1 MKYCK
6 PKSKS
11 ILSLDVGIK
20 RIGLAYCDS
29 LFITVNILP
38 AVKRERNNDELNT
51 IKNHIKK
58 HNLTGFIVGLP
69 LDDAGNMTSQAIDC
83 KTYGEFL
90 FNELKLPFS
99 FVNEHSSTW
108 ESTNRFGVKK
118 DKSGLIDS
126 LSAKVIL
133 EQWIQEGPE
142 LKELVGNKPICLLYT
157 SDAADE

>member
-6 PKSKS
+6 PKSRS
-11 ILSLDVGIK
+11 ILSLDVGTK

-38 AVKRERNNDELNT
+38 AVKREKNYSEINT
-51 IKNHIKK
+51 IKQHIQKL
-58 HNLTGFIVGLP
+58 NLTGFIVGLP
-69 LDDAGNMTSQAIDC
+69 LDEDGNMTTQAFDC
-83 KTYGEFL
+83 ETYGEFL
-90 FNELKLPFS
+90 FNELKLPFC

-108 ESTNRFGVKK
+108 ESSNRFGIKK

-126 LSAKVIL
+126 LSARVIL

-142 LKELVGNKPICLLYT
+142 LKELVGNKQI
-157 SDAADE
+157 

>member
-1 MKYCK
+1 MNYCK

-11 ILSLDVGIK
+11 ILSFDVGTK

-38 AVKRERNNDELNT
+38 AVKREKNNNELIT
-51 IKNHIKK
+51 IKNHIQN
-58 HNLTGFIVGLP
+58 HNLNGFIVGLP
-69 LDDAGNMTSQAIDC
+69 LDDNGKMTSQAFDC
-83 KTYGEFL
+83 ETYGEFL

-108 ESTNRFGVKK
+108 ESTNRFGIKK

-133 EQWIQEGPE
+133 EQWIKEGPE
-142 LKELVGNKPICLLYT
+142 LKELVGNKPI
-157 SDAADE
+157 

>member
-1 MKYCK
+1 MNYCK
-6 PKSKS
+6 PKSKA
-11 ILSLDVGIK
+11 ILSLDVGTK

-38 AVKRERNNDELNT
+38 AVKREKNNDELKT

-58 HNLTGFIVGLP
+58 LNLTGFIIGLP
-69 LDDAGNMTSQAIDC
+69 LDEDGEMTSQAFDC
-83 KTYGEFL
+83 ETYGEFL

-108 ESTNRFGVKK
+108 ESTNRFGIKK

-142 LKELVGNKPICLLYT
+142 LKELVGNKQI
-157 SDAADE
+157 

>member
-1 MKYCK
+1 MKYWK
-6 PKSKS
+6 PKFKS

-38 AVKRERNNDELNT
+38 AVKRERNNNELNT

-69 LDDAGNMTSQAIDC
+69 LDDAGDMTSQAIDC

-90 FNELKLPFS
+90 FNELKIPFS

-108 ESTNRFGVKK
+108 ESVNRFGVKK
-118 DKSGLIDS
+118 DKSGLLDS

-133 EQWIQEGPE
+133 EQWIQEGPD
-142 LKELVGNKPICLLYT
+142 LNELVCNKQI
-157 SDAADE
+157 

>member
-11 ILSLDVGIK
+11 ILSLDVGLK

-38 AVKRERNNDELNT
+38 ALKRERNNNEIII
-51 IKNHIKK
+51 IKEHIKK
-58 HNLTGFIVGLP
+58 LNLTGFIVGLP
-69 LDDAGNMTSQAIDC
+69 LDEAGWMTFQALDC

-99 FVNEHSSTW
+99 FVNEHSSTR
-108 ESTNRFGVKK
+108 ESTNRNFLAHAVVQ
-118 DKSGLIDS
+118 S
-126 LSAKVIL
+126 
-133 EQWIQEGPE
+133 
-142 LKELVGNKPICLLYT
+142 
-157 SDAADE
+157 

>member
-38 AVKRERNNDELNT
+38 ALERENNNTELET
-51 IKNHIKK
+51 IKNHIQNL
-58 HNLTGFIVGLP
+58 NLTGFIVGLP
-69 LDDAGNMTSQAIDC
+69 LDDDGNMTSQAFDC
-83 KTYGEFL
+83 ETYGKFL

-99 FVNEHSSTW
+99 FVNEHSSSW

-142 LKELVGNKPICLLYT
+142 LKELVGNN
-157 SDAADE
+157 

>member
-11 ILSLDVGIK
+11 VLSLDVGLK

-38 AVKRERNNDELNT
+38 ALKRERNNNEIII
-51 IKNHIKK
+51 IKEHIKK
-58 HNLTGFIVGLP
+58 LNLTGFIVGLP
-69 LDDAGNMTSQAIDC
+69 LDEAGGMTFQALNC

-126 LSAKVIL
+126 LSAKIIL

-142 LKELVGNKPICLLYT
+142 LKELVGNKQI
-157 SDAADE
+157 

>member
-1 MKYCK
+1 MKYYK

-11 ILSLDVGIK
+11 ILSLDIGIK

-38 AVKRERNNDELNT
+38 AVKRERNKSEIIT
-51 IKNHIKK
+51 IKNQINKL
-58 HNLTGFIVGLP
+58 NLTGFIVGLP
-69 LDDAGNMTSQAIDC
+69 LDDKGRMTSQAFDC
-83 KTYGEFL
+83 ANYGEFL

-108 ESTNRFGVKK
+108 ESTNKFGVKK

-126 LSAKVIL
+126 LSAKIIL

-142 LKELVGNKPICLLYT
+142 LKELVGNKQI
-157 SDAADE
+157 

>member
-11 ILSLDVGIK
+11 ILSLDVGLK

-38 AVKRERNNDELNT
+38 ALKRDRNNNEIII
-51 IKNHIKK
+51 IKEHIKK

-69 LDDAGNMTSQAIDC
+69 LDDAGGMTSQALDC

-126 LSAKVIL
+126 LSAKIIL

-142 LKELVGNKPICLLYT
+142 LKELVGNKQI
-157 SDAADE
+157 

>member
-11 ILSLDVGIK
+11 ILSIDVGTK

-29 LFITVNILP
+29 LLITVNILP
-38 AVKRERNNDELNT
+38 AVKRDKNNAELKT

-58 HNLTGFIVGLP
+58 LNLTGFIVGLP
-69 LDDAGNMTSQAIDC
+69 LDDKGKMTSQAFDC
-83 KTYGEFL
+83 ETYGEFL

-118 DKSGLIDS
+118 NKSGLIDS
-126 LSAKVIL
+126 LSAKIIL
-133 EQWIQEGPE
+133 EQWILEGPE
-142 LKELVGNKPICLLYT
+142 LKELVGNKQI
-157 SDAADE
+157 

>member
-1 MKYCK
+1 MKFCK

-11 ILSLDVGIK
+11 ILSLDVGTK

-38 AVKRERNNDELNT
+38 AVTREKNNKEIKT
-51 IKNHIKK
+51 IKNHIQNL
-58 HNLTGFIVGLP
+58 NLTGFIVGLP
-69 LDDAGNMTSQAIDC
+69 LDDEGKMTTQAYDC
-83 KTYGEFL
+83 ETYGKLL
-90 FNELKLPFS
+90 FNELQLPFC

-108 ESTNRFGVKK
+108 ESTNRFGIKK
-118 DKSGLIDS
+118 DKSGIIDS

-142 LKELVGNKPICLLYT
+142 LKKLVGNKLI
-157 SDAADE
+157 

>member
-1 MKYCK
+1 MKYSK

-11 ILSLDVGIK
+11 ILSLDVGTK

-38 AVKRERNNDELNT
+38 AVRREKNNNELKT
-51 IKNHIKK
+51 IKNYIKK
-58 HNLTGFIVGLP
+58 LNLTGFIVGLP
-69 LDDAGNMTSQAIDC
+69 LDDEGKMTSQALDC
-83 KTYGEFL
+83 ETYGKFL
-90 FNELKLPFS
+90 FNELKLPYS

-108 ESTNRFGVKK
+108 ESTNRFDIKK

-142 LKELVGNKPICLLYT
+142 LKELVGNKQI
-157 SDAADE
+157 

>member
-11 ILSLDVGIK
+11 ILSLDVGLK

-38 AVKRERNNDELNT
+38 ALKRERNNNEIII
-51 IKNHIKK
+51 IKEHIKK
-58 HNLTGFIVGLP
+58 LNLTGFIVGLP
-69 LDDAGNMTSQAIDC
+69 LDESGGMTSQALDC

-108 ESTNRFGVKK
+108 VSVNRFAVKK

-126 LSAKVIL
+126 LSAKIIL

-142 LKELVGNKPICLLYT
+142 LKELVGNKQI
-157 SDAADE
+157 

>member
-11 ILSLDVGIK
+11 ILSLDVGTK

-38 AVKRERNNDELNT
+38 AIKRDKNNSELIT
-51 IKNHIKK
+51 IKNHIQKL
-58 HNLTGFIVGLP
+58 NLNGFIVGLP
-69 LDDAGNMTSQAIDC
+69 LDDEGKMTVQAFDC
-83 KTYGEFL
+83 QTYGKFL

-108 ESTNRFGVKK
+108 ESTYRFGIKK

-126 LSAKVIL
+126 LSAKIIL
-133 EQWIQEGPE
+133 EQWIHEGPE
-142 LKELVGNKPICLLYT
+142 LKELVGN
-157 SDAADE
+157 

>member
-11 ILSLDVGIK
+11 ILSLDVGTK

-38 AVKRERNNDELNT
+38 AVKREKNNIELKT
-51 IKNHIKK
+51 IKYHIQRL
-58 HNLTGFIVGLP
+58 NLTGFIVGLP
-69 LDDAGNMTSQAIDC
+69 LNDEGEMTSQAFDC
-83 KTYGEFL
+83 EAYGEFL

-108 ESTNRFGVKK
+108 ESKNRFGIKK

-126 LSAKVIL
+126 LSAKIIL
-133 EQWIQEGPE
+133 EQWIHEGPE
-142 LKELVGNKPICLLYT
+142 LKELVGNKQI
-157 SDAADE
+157 

>member
-11 ILSLDVGIK
+11 ILSLDVGLK

-38 AVKRERNNDELNT
+38 ALKRERNNNEIII
-51 IKNHIKK
+51 IKEHIKK
-58 HNLTGFIVGLP
+58 LNLTGFIVGLP
-69 LDDAGNMTSQAIDC
+69 LDEAGGMTPQAIDC
-83 KTYGEFL
+83 KAYGEFL

-126 LSAKVIL
+126 LSAKIIL

-142 LKELVGNKPICLLYT
+142 LKELVGNKQI
-157 SDAADE
+157 

>member
-11 ILSLDVGIK
+11 ILSLDVGRK

-38 AVKRERNNDELNT
+38 ALKRERNNNEIII
-51 IKNHIKK
+51 IKEHIKK
-58 HNLTGFIVGLP
+58 LNLTGFIVGLP
-69 LDDAGNMTSQAIDC
+69 LDESGGMTSQALDC

-90 FNELKLPFS
+90 FNEIKLPFS

-126 LSAKVIL
+126 LSAKIIL

-142 LKELVGNKPICLLYT
+142 LKELVGNKQI
-157 SDAADE
+157 

>member
-38 AVKRERNNDELNT
+38 ALKRGRNNNEIII
-51 IKNHIKK
+51 IKDHIKK
-58 HNLTGFIVGLP
+58 LNLTGFIVGLP
-69 LDDAGNMTSQAIDC
+69 LDEAGGMTSQAIDC
-83 KTYGEFL
+83 KNYGEFL
-90 FNELKLPFS
+90 FNELKLPFT

-126 LSAKVIL
+126 LSAKIIL

-142 LKELVGNKPICLLYT
+142 LKELVGNKQI
-157 SDAADE
+157 

>member
-6 PKSKS
+6 PQAKS
-11 ILSLDVGIK
+11 ILSLDIGTK

-38 AVKRERNNDELNT
+38 AVKRQKNNEELIT
-51 IKNHIKK
+51 IKSHIKK
-58 HNLTGFIVGLP
+58 LNLTGFIVGLP
-69 LDDAGNMTSQAIDC
+69 LDEKGKMTSQAFDC

-90 FNELKLPFS
+90 FNELKIPFS

-108 ESTNRFGVKK
+108 ESINKFGIKK

-126 LSAKVIL
+126 YSAKVIL
-133 EQWIQEGPE
+133 EQWILEGPE
-142 LKELVGNKPICLLYT
+142 LIGLVGNKQI
-157 SDAADE
+157 

>member
-6 PKSKS
+6 PKSKA

-38 AVKRERNNDELNT
+38 AVNRDKNNTELKT

-58 HNLTGFIVGLP
+58 LNLRGFIVGLP
-69 LDDAGNMTSQAIDC
+69 LDDEGQMTSQALDC
-83 KTYGEFL
+83 ETYGEFL

-126 LSAKVIL
+126 LSAKIIL

-142 LKELVGNKPICLLYT
+142 LKELVGNKQI
-157 SDAADE
+157 

>member
-11 ILSLDVGIK
+11 ILSLDVGTK

-38 AVKRERNNDELNT
+38 AVKRERNNNELIT

-58 HNLTGFIVGLP
+58 LNLTGFIVGLP
-69 LDDAGNMTSQAIDC
+69 LDEAGNMTSQAIDC

-90 FNELKLPFS
+90 FSELQLPFS

-108 ESTNRFGVKK
+108 ESTDRFGVKK

-126 LSAKVIL
+126 LSAKIIL

-142 LKELVGNKPICLLYT
+142 LKELVCNKQI
-157 SDAADE
+157 

>member
-11 ILSLDVGIK
+11 ILSLDVGLK

-38 AVKRERNNDELNT
+38 ALKRERNNNEINI
-51 IKNHIKK
+51 IKEHIKK
-58 HNLTGFIVGLP
+58 LNLTGFIVGLP
-69 LDDAGNMTSQAIDC
+69 LDESGGMTSQALDC

-126 LSAKVIL
+126 LSAKIIL

-142 LKELVGNKPICLLYT
+142 LKELVGNKHI
-157 SDAADE
+157 

>member
-38 AVKRERNNDELNT
+38 ALKRVRNNNEIII
-51 IKNHIKK
+51 IKEHIKK
-58 HNLTGFIVGLP
+58 LNLTGFIVGLP
-69 LDDAGNMTSQAIDC
+69 LDDSGGMTSQALDC

-126 LSAKVIL
+126 LSAKIIL

-142 LKELVGNKPICLLYT
+142 LKELVGNKQI
-157 SDAADE
+157 